1 VGGVPTLNVPL
12 VKQVVGLA
20 QQVVSLLPNGA
31 ADLSVSDV
39 LRWPGVIQPAE
50 IDLTSIQRDA
60 LVTLDAALVV
70 LAEGQEREGSRIASF
85 IQARLL
91 SITSVIKQIRERL
104 PEVISRQRERLA
116 LRLAELQ
123 AALNP
128 DRLEQEVL
136 LCVQRL
142 DVEEELDRLAGHVEE
157 VERVVLNETGAGRRL
172 DFLMQE
178 LNREANTLGSKSL
191 DVEITRFAV
200 ELKVFIEQMREQIQ
214 NIE

>member
-1 VGGVPTLNVPL
+1 
-12 VKQVVGLA
+12 
-20 QQVVSLLPNGA
+20 
-31 ADLSVSDV
+31 
-39 LRWPGVIQPAE
+39 
-50 IDLTSIQRDA
+50 